1 MKNINLGHQLLL
13 KSFFD
18 KSNFK
23 NNLFLKLGRK
33 IVIFLNLSN
42 LSERLPIF
50 FRCDSTSISFLVIS
64 FHQIPLTWWNAYSY
78 PYSVTESE
86 TDKPAST
93 WTHWPDIACT
103 PKNVI
108 SIGRV
113 RLSHVSLRMNA
124 ATMEGSR
131 NLLIVFSLMFSAY
144 VVYGQEI
151 RDRDQK
157 ICKLCLL

>member
-1 MKNINLGHQLLL
+1 MRLQ
-13 KSFFD
+13 
-18 KSNFK
+18 
-23 NNLFLKLGRK
+23 K
-33 IVIFLNLSN
+33 IIDLIVD
-42 LSERLPIF
+42 PV
-50 FRCDSTSISFLVIS
+50 DSC
-64 FHQIPLTWWNAYSY
+64 HSY
-78 PYSVTESE
+78 PYSVAEAE

-144 VVYGQEI
+144 VVYGQDI